1 MKTNNTEIITIDVN
15 LDNYFGALA
24 KVLLLLKKDYQE
36 KTFIFDKDKLLTEVI
51 RDLKVL
57 QKNCVIKNRYGRS
70 KK

>member
-1 MKTNNTEIITIDVN
+1 METNNRETITIN
-15 LDNYFGALA
+15 ANIENYFGALA

>member
-1 MKTNNTEIITIDVN
+1 METNNREIITIN
-15 LDNYFGALA
+15 ASIENYFGALA

-36 KTFIFDKDKLLTEVI
+36 KTFIFDKDELLTEII
-51 RDLKVL
+51 RDLRAL

>member
-1 MKTNNTEIITIDVN
+1 METNNQKLITIDVS

-51 RDLKVL
+51 RDLKDL
-57 QKNCVIKNRYGRS
+57 QKHCVIKNRYGRS

>member
-1 MKTNNTEIITIDVN
+1 MEKNNQKLITIDVN

-36 KTFIFDKDKLLTEVI
+36 KTYIFDKDKLLTEVI
-51 RDLKVL
+51 RDLKNL